1 MPAPR
6 RAYNDGFAPRRR
18 PAQKTTRSGMFTLKR
33 AKPAPEARPQARPGE
48 PVYIT
53 KRLADDGVCSRREA
67 EALIRAGRVFID
79 GRRVELGEKVTDDQ
93 KIDIKGGAPKLR
105 YSYIAYNKPRGV
117 VTHSPVGDEIDI
129 IEAARFPSELRDI
142 FPLGR
147 IDKDSR
153 GLILLTNDGRVTKRL
168 LSPESEHE
176 KEYVVKTAQPLR
188 NGFKAAIE
196 RGVDIGGYTTL
207 PCKINLMGEKEF
219 SIKLTEG
226 KRHQIR
232 RMVVALHNDVVDLRR
247 VRVAN
252 IQLGRLREGDWRP
265 IEGEELYNFLGSL
278 GLA

>member
-1 MPAPR
+1 M
-6 RAYNDGFAPRRR
+6 
-18 PAQKTTRSGMFTLKR
+18 
-33 AKPAPEARPQARPGE
+33 
-48 PVYIT
+48 
-53 KRLADDGVCSRREA
+53 
-67 EALIRAGRVFID
+67 
-79 GRRVELGEKVTDDQ
+79 
-93 KIDIKGGAPKLR
+93 
-105 YSYIAYNKPRGV
+105 
-117 VTHSPVGDEIDI
+117 
-129 IEAARFPSELRDI
+129 EAARFPSELRDI

-252 IQLGRLREGDWRP
+252 IQLGRLREGDWRH
-265 IEGEELYNFLGSL
+265 IEDEELHDFLGSL
-278 GLA
+278 GL